1 MGIYVYTYINDCYS
15 IIEVETVSPPG
26 LRKSEVTQLSELQ
39 WFIDVTWTPTR
50 SQFGLSFIFCFRATD
65 STG

>member
-1 MGIYVYTYINDCYS
+1 MNEGINVCDCYS

-39 WFIDVTWTPTR
+39 WYINVTWTPTK
-50 SQFGLSFIFCFRATD
+50 SHLDQVFILCFRATD
-65 STG
+65 SAG